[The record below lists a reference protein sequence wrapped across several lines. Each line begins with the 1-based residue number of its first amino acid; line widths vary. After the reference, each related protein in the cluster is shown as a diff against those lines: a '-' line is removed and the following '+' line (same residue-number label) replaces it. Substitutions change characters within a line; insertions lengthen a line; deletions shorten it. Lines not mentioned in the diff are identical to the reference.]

1 MQRRL
6 ANWLLVRRNELL
18 WLATN
23 YDRRADISTV
33 ADAHPRGSD
42 TGSAG

>member
-1 MQRRL
+1 
-6 ANWLLVRRNELL
+6 LLVPRKELL

-23 YDRRADISTV
+23 YDRRVDISTV
-33 ADAHPRGSD
+33 AEAHPRGSE